1 MSLPLQW
8 GKITATEEKKDL
20 EKIVNAMV
28 FTNAYPKPLTLFS
41 ILCHVYTFH
50 SAGGKL
56 KIQVS
61 YRVTIECD

>member
-41 ILCHVYTFH
+41 ILCQYTLFTVL
-50 SAGGKL
+50 AANL
-56 KIQVS
+56 K
-61 YRVTIECD
+61 YK